1 MTSQKLGSWV
11 ASRILLAALCVCAV
25 GFTSRSADAITT
37 SPFDALVG
45 RWTGDGVLGFKE
57 SKPERVKCRATY
69 LLDPASPNELKQTI
83 RCATSSGAI
92 EIISNVNEAAGKL
105 TGHWKET
112 IHNFEGD
119 LTGEVT
125 PNGFR
130 IVVKGSRHHS
140 QYGHRRPGQHA
151 GGRNSVR
158 QLVSDWS
165 LDGDEKGLSVLLL
178 FLRLGRYRHDP
189 WCERGGMR
197 WIIRWLLGGP
207 VAAIVAL
214 VALMAMYL
222 YSRRRWENRRSRHPP
237 FCSADVGDV
246 HRRD

>member
-1 MTSQKLGSWV
+1 MTSQSFRTWT
-11 ASRILLAALCVCAV
+11 ASRVLLALLCFFAASLA
-25 GFTSRSADAITT
+25 SRSADAITT

-125 PNGFR
+125 PKGFR
-130 IVVKGSRHHS
+130 IVVKGADITANMDIVVRGNL
-140 QYGHRRPGQHA
+140 QAVEIQFV
-151 GGRNSVR
+151 NS
-158 QLVSDWS
+158 S
-165 LDGDEKGLSVLLL
+165 LIGLS
-178 FLRLGRYRHDP
+178 
-189 WCERGGMR
+189 
-197 WIIRWLLGGP
+197 
-207 VAAIVAL
+207 
-214 VALMAMYL
+214 MAMKK
-222 YSRRRWENRRSRHPP
+222 
-237 FCSADVGDV
+237 G
-246 HRRD
+246 

>member
-1 MTSQKLGSWV
+1 MTSQKLVSW
-11 ASRILLAALCVCAV
+11 AAPRALLALLCFFAA
-25 GFTSRSADAITT
+25 GMASRSADAIAT

-69 LLDPASPNELKQTI
+69 LLDPASQNEMKQTI

-92 EIISNVNEAAGKL
+92 EVISNLKEAAGKL

-130 IVVKGSRHHS
+130 IVVKGADITANMDIVVRGNM
-140 QYGHRRPGQHA
+140 QAVEIQFV
-151 GGRNSVR
+151 NS
-158 QLVSDWS
+158 S
-165 LDGDEKGLSVLLL
+165 LIGLS
-178 FLRLGRYRHDP
+178 
-189 WCERGGMR
+189 
-197 WIIRWLLGGP
+197 
-207 VAAIVAL
+207 
-214 VALMAMYL
+214 MAMKK
-222 YSRRRWENRRSRHPP
+222 
-237 FCSADVGDV
+237 G
-246 HRRD
+246 

>member
-11 ASRILLAALCVCAV
+11 ASRILVAALCFCAV

-130 IVVKGSRHHS
+130 IVVKGADITANMDIVVRGNL
-140 QYGHRRPGQHA
+140 QAVEIQFV
-151 GGRNSVR
+151 NS
-158 QLVSDWS
+158 S
-165 LDGDEKGLSVLLL
+165 LIGLS
-178 FLRLGRYRHDP
+178 
-189 WCERGGMR
+189 
-197 WIIRWLLGGP
+197 
-207 VAAIVAL
+207 
-214 VALMAMYL
+214 MAMKK
-222 YSRRRWENRRSRHPP
+222 
-237 FCSADVGDV
+237 G
-246 HRRD
+246 

>member
-11 ASRILLAALCVCAV
+11 ASRILFVALCVCAV

-69 LLDPASPNELKQTI
+69 LLDPASQNELKQTI

-92 EIISNVNEAAGKL
+92 EIISNLKEASGKL

-125 PNGFR
+125 PKGFR
-130 IVVKGSRHHS
+130 IVVKGADITANMDIVVRSNM
-140 QYGHRRPGQHA
+140 QAVEIQFV
-151 GGRNSVR
+151 NS
-158 QLVSDWS
+158 S
-165 LDGDEKGLSVLLL
+165 LIGLS
-178 FLRLGRYRHDP
+178 
-189 WCERGGMR
+189 
-197 WIIRWLLGGP
+197 
-207 VAAIVAL
+207 
-214 VALMAMYL
+214 MAMKK
-222 YSRRRWENRRSRHPP
+222 
-237 FCSADVGDV
+237 G
-246 HRRD
+246 